1 MKKNKLTAI
10 RFDKN
15 LYITKFG
22 YFDQNEHKVTHEKI
36 VFNCQPIIDQ
46 VSSFLAGLIE
56 RHYPVSLDDDFSVMA
71 IAIAY
76 QLNEVSSLTF
86 SIKFSGEETGEMPL
100 DFRSLPIQILQRNSD
115 LVESLSDFTIAQWE
129 EFQSTLPKQGDLFAM
144 PDLGTYEQIESR
156 VNKSLEAA

>member
-22 YFDQNEHKVTHEKI
+22 YLDQNDHKVTHEKI
-36 VFNCQPIIDQ
+36 VFNCQPIVDQ
-46 VSSFLAGLIE
+46 VNSFLTGLIE
-56 RHYPVSLDDDFSVMA
+56 RHYPVSLDGDFLVMA
-71 IAIAY
+71 IAIDY

-86 SIKFSGEETGEMPL
+86 SIKFTGGETGEMSLNFP
-100 DFRSLPIQILQRNSD
+100 SLPIQILQRNSD
-115 LVESLSDFTIAQWE
+115 LVDSLSDFMIAGWD
-129 EFQSTLPKQGDLFAM
+129 EFQASLPEQCNLFAK
-144 PDLGTYEQIESR
+144 PDLGMREQIEPR